1 MDSSNGDDS
10 GDDEEDLAG
19 LLGQATAIT
28 DQAISQGNFEVTP
41 SKDAPAM
48 DSNSPKPKK
57 QHAEAIEE
65 AKDHDVPIIAQGE
78 TDSSPIKSP
87 EEEPQTEDDAAD
99 AAVAAVLLQARML
112 VNSLGDVPKKPSP
125 PKSQAK
131 PARPVEKIHTVAMR
145 THDVVPSKVAYV
157 TALHRLRGTS
167 HTSGTR
173 IRDIRPAEAT
183 VDHLASLVHQGRQN
197 QGDSAVAALHPAI
210 ETLAKPKPRKCPLKY
225 ATFNDARECR
235 FRHKKARSHIAA
247 IENPACGYDFVKSG
261 DSQNAKDI
269 IARMEAAEINRRQ
282 RLEATRGEEEYNARQ
297 AKKEC
302 PKCGMVQSYAE
313 FRDKKKRCTFC
324 GVLFVLPKVWGDV
337 GNSFL
342 ERMEQWTLNHE
353 ANQVKIRQAV
363 NLIEQTQGKVT
374 KSARQKILER
384 RLAHRSVDPVAY
396 IEDYIRKKKT
406 NKIPST
412 QKLIYV
418 PTSIRDKL
426 QSVKVQDM
434 ADTADNFDGNNLT
447 TAIPLVVDQLQRDG
461 SSTTEQTQPT
471 RDSDKTAASPFVVQE
486 LFQAELSRSRND
498 INAVQGFDRRDS
510 KELTS
515 ATQPAFEVQT
525 LVALENQGPGETQAQ
540 LSESD
545 KILKGLGEPDTPDD
559 ATEAIIIK
567 RPAFDVQEL
576 SSPVEQVASD
586 MPLDSLLIHRPA
598 FEVQAISDAQNI
610 LEVADGINQ
619 SNEDSKVTKHLLKG
633 ESSSNSLDSIPSNR
647 PAFEV
652 QEVLSSATGQ
662 EENGEMLEDYEM
674 DTQEDD
680 YLPDMMD
687 NDSLPDEDDITAI
700 VAQATNITG
709 QANTTVGP
717 TSTKLSVLSGGQAD
731 KKVANEVMDLA
742 TGTLASSSS
751 TNLERRR
758 RHLDDN
764 IQTISSRKPRGNVK
778 VAHHVATKKQVKQS
792 EPTRRDECEPH
803 AVVGRLA
810 KHKRREPRHAHAN
823 LDDAKHCRF
832 YPKKTKAS
840 IAAMLNPACGYDF
853 VNKADDDEASNGKG
867 FLERMEAAE
876 FNRRKRLE
884 TTRGEEDYNLRQN
897 KKQCPKCGM
906 IQSYA
911 EFRDKKK
918 RCTFCGVLFALP
930 KAWGDISS
938 TFLERMEQL
947 ALERERNRREL
958 AARVIEY
965 ERSIGKVKKSSMQKR
980 LEKCHRIVKS
990 SAAATEAAF
999 TVHHFE
1005 DPSF

>member
-99 AAVAAVLLQARML
+99 AAVAAVLLQARM
-112 VNSLGDVPKKPSP
+112 
-125 PKSQAK
+125 
-131 PARPVEKIHTVAMR
+131 
-145 THDVVPSKVAYV
+145 
-157 TALHRLRGTS
+157 
-167 HTSGTR
+167 

-247 IENPACGYDFVKSG
+247 IENPECGYDFVKSG

-426 QSVKVQDM
+426 VERL
-434 ADTADNFDGNNLT
+434 AD
-447 TAIPLVVDQLQRDG
+447 
-461 SSTTEQTQPT
+461 
-471 RDSDKTAASPFVVQE
+471 
-486 LFQAELSRSRND
+486 
-498 INAVQGFDRRDS
+498 
-510 KELTS
+510 
-515 ATQPAFEVQT
+515 
-525 LVALENQGPGETQAQ
+525 
-540 LSESD
+540 
-545 KILKGLGEPDTPDD
+545 
-559 ATEAIIIK
+559 
-567 RPAFDVQEL
+567 
-576 SSPVEQVASD
+576 
-586 MPLDSLLIHRPA
+586 
-598 FEVQAISDAQNI
+598 QAIF
-610 LEVADGINQ
+610 
-619 SNEDSKVTKHLLKG
+619 K
-633 ESSSNSLDSIPSNR
+633 
-647 PAFEV
+647 
-652 QEVLSSATGQ
+652 
-662 EENGEMLEDYEM
+662 
-674 DTQEDD
+674 
-680 YLPDMMD
+680 
-687 NDSLPDEDDITAI
+687 
-700 VAQATNITG
+700 
-709 QANTTVGP
+709 
-717 TSTKLSVLSGGQAD
+717 
-731 KKVANEVMDLA
+731 
-742 TGTLASSSS
+742 
-751 TNLERRR
+751 
-758 RHLDDN
+758 
-764 IQTISSRKPRGNVK
+764 
-778 VAHHVATKKQVKQS
+778 
-792 EPTRRDECEPH
+792 
-803 AVVGRLA
+803 
-810 KHKRREPRHAHAN
+810 
-823 LDDAKHCRF
+823 
-832 YPKKTKAS
+832 
-840 IAAMLNPACGYDF
+840 
-853 VNKADDDEASNGKG
+853 
-867 FLERMEAAE
+867 
-876 FNRRKRLE
+876 
-884 TTRGEEDYNLRQN
+884 
-897 KKQCPKCGM
+897 
-906 IQSYA
+906 
-911 EFRDKKK
+911 
-918 RCTFCGVLFALP
+918 
-930 KAWGDISS
+930 
-938 TFLERMEQL
+938 
-947 ALERERNRREL
+947 
-958 AARVIEY
+958 
-965 ERSIGKVKKSSMQKR
+965 
-980 LEKCHRIVKS
+980 
-990 SAAATEAAF
+990 
-999 TVHHFE
+999 
-1005 DPSF
+1005 